1 MNYSIFDFYQMNYL
15 LILITSIKTKKR
27 SISKSLLIDICSS
40 HIIGGRSYDYE
51 KAVKLASLLNLISER
66 NKNIRL
72 SKLGNI
78 FLSDNPNNYYELTNK
93 QKDFLIKNY
102 MFQGL
107 FFKELKAVFSLFY
120 PDYEDETYYINKDEA
135 FIPKDIEPCFNLL
148 KSLGVLIKLNSFY
161 VVSKVYV
168 KEISKLLSPKL
179 TITSKNLL
187 KKLELQKKLG
197 DHAENLVLKFEINR
211 LKKINCK
218 IQAQLARKI
227 SVLNEA
233 AGYDIESFNGDD
245 YIIQYDRFI
254 EVKSSSGKEIKFFW
268 TRNQHDIA
276 QELKDKYWIYYV
288 GNLSLSDEGPVNPI
302 MFQNPVNIF
311 TEDEKFVIEP
321 AVFLIRK
328 N

>member
-1 MNYSIFDFYQMNYL
+1 MNYSIFDFYQLNYL
-15 LILITSIKTKKR
+15 LIVITSIKTKKR
-27 SISKSLLIDICSS
+27 SISKSLLIDICSL

-93 QKDFLIKNY
+93 QKDFVIKNY
-102 MFQGL
+102 MFQGV
-107 FFKELKAVFSLFY
+107 FFEESKTVFSLFC
-120 PDYEDETYYINKDEA
+120 PDYENETYYLNKDEA
-135 FIPKDIEPCFNLL
+135 FVPKDIEPCFNLL

-161 VVSKVYV
+161 VVSKAYV

-211 LKKINCK
+211 LKKKNCK
-218 IQAQLARKI
+218 IQAQLVRKI

-233 AGYDIESFNGDD
+233 AGYDIESFNGND
-245 YIIQYDRFI
+245 YNIQYDRFI
-254 EVKSSSGKEIKFFW
+254 EVKSSSGKEIRFLW

-288 GNLSLSDEGPVNPI
+288 GNLSLSDEGPVYPI

>member
-1 MNYSIFDFYQMNYL
+1 MKYSIFDFYQLNYL
-15 LILITSIKTKKR
+15 LIVIASIKKNKR

-66 NKNIRL
+66 DKDIRL

-78 FLSDNPNNYYELTNK
+78 FLSDNAYNYYELTNK
-93 QKDFLIKNY
+93 QKDFIIKNY
-102 MFQGL
+102 MFQGV
-107 FFKELKAVFSLFY
+107 FFEESKAVFSLFC
-120 PDYEDETYYINKDEA
+120 PDYENETYYLNKDDA
-135 FIPKDIEPCFNLL
+135 FIPKIIEPCFNLL
-148 KSLGVLIKLNSFY
+148 KILGVLIKLNSFY
-161 VVSKVYV
+161 IVSKAYV

-211 LKKINCK
+211 LKKKKCK
-218 IQAQLARKI
+218 LQAQLVRKI
-227 SVLNEA
+227 SDLNEA

-245 YIIQYDRFI
+245 YNIQYDRFI
-254 EVKSSSGKEIKFFW
+254 EVKSSSGKQIKFLW
-268 TRNQHDIA
+268 TRNQYDIA

-288 GNLSLSDEGPVNPI
+288 GSLSLSDEGPVNPI
-302 MFQNPVNIF
+302 MFQDPVNIF
-311 TEDEKFVIEP
+311 TDDEKFTVEP

>member
-1 MNYSIFDFYQMNYL
+1 MNYSIFDFYQLNYL
-15 LILITSIKTKKR
+15 LIVITSIKTKKR

-40 HIIGGRSYDYE
+40 YIIGGRSYDYE

-93 QKDFLIKNY
+93 QKDFVIKNY

-107 FFKELKAVFSLFY
+107 FFKESKAVFSLFY

-197 DHAENLVLKFEINR
+197 NHAENLVLKFEINR

-233 AGYDIESFNGDD
+233 AGYDIESFNGDE

-276 QELKDKYWIYYV
+276 QKLKDKYWIYYV
-288 GNLSLSDEGPVNPI
+288 GNLSLSDEGPVYPI